1 MVIRTCKFCNYSTP
15 SKFNFEKHL
24 LTKKHLHNISEKG
37 QFEHQNEENE
47 EENEDPVLPNE
58 DKSSVFNTDE
68 KQNESLLFSKSP
80 QYICHF
86 CQKNFSRNDN
96 LKRHISVCK
105 LTQIGLGHQKA
116 PKSTEIL
123 DSKSP
128 IKCPYCQQT
137 FSRQYT
143 LNRHYGRC
151 KILKIHKTKEKDVA
165 EIKKEMEIE
174 LLKKDLEKEKALN
187 QLKDKTIE
195 IASQSRQTINNKTI
209 NFLNAKFGDMITME
223 QFLYNLQH
231 HEQLTYQER
240 DSLLASFKEKG
251 MELFARNFSYI
262 MKQNCQRQLL
272 KEGLPPH
279 QLLPLYCS
287 DGNLRSHKEKEPEG
301 WKTSYDNQS
310 INRMINIS
318 STQVYESHRQ
328 PIPIVRRDRNK
339 IFKQIKQD
347 NHANNEELQKLMD
360 NSED

>member
-1 MVIRTCKFCNYSTP
+1 MLPKEQNQLESVLEDLESHKQ
-15 SKFNFEKHL
+15 L
-24 LTKKHLHNISEKG
+24 LAQKEI
-37 QFEHQNEENE
+37 
-47 EENEDPVLPNE
+47 
-58 DKSSVFNTDE
+58 E
-68 KQNESLLFSKSP
+68 KQL
-80 QYICHF
+80 
-86 CQKNFSRNDN
+86 QK
-96 LKRHISVCK
+96 
-105 LTQIGLGHQKA
+105 
-116 PKSTEIL
+116 
-123 DSKSP
+123 
-128 IKCPYCQQT
+128 
-137 FSRQYT
+137 
-143 LNRHYGRC
+143 
-151 KILKIHKTKEKDVA
+151 KDL
-165 EIKKEMEIE
+165 ENQ

-195 IASQSRQTINNKTI
+195 IARQGRQTINNKTI

-328 PIPIVRRDRNK
+328 PIPIVGRDRNK

-347 NHANNEELQKLMD
+347 NHANNEELQKLTD
-360 NSED
+360 NSEK